1 MISILINGFL
11 LTMVVE
17 LLSRSSF
24 PALFAFIVG
33 SPLKF
38 ICNVLII
45 TLTLS
50 IALLSKRRYFLQALI
65 SIFWIIL
72 GVINHVVLIYR
83 MTPFSAEDLKLLP
96 ALKMIIK
103 NYVTPE
109 IVIALIVFAV
119 LVAAVVVLLFLKL
132 PTDVRRESV
141 FAAAASIGAVALC
154 LVLTMDMVTKT
165 DALSEN
171 YENLAVAYDN
181 YGFAYMLSNS
191 MLDGGIGEPERYD
204 KWRIDKIARLIRE
217 DDEPADEESEQVK
230 PDIIMIQLESFFD
243 PVYVVGHS
251 YSQDPIP
258 FFRSLKRKYP
268 KGFLDVPVV
277 GAGTVNTEFEI
288 LSGMSTSYFAAGE
301 YPYNTIL
308 QTKTAE
314 TMPFILREDGYTS
327 TAIHNNTGT
336 FYHRDLVFS
345 KLGFDRFIPMEYM
358 YGITRTPTNWAKDE
372 VLPDLIMRS
381 LDASE
386 GPDFI
391 YTITVQSHGSYPDHP
406 VLDNPRISVG
416 GPQAV
421 NINPLEYYV
430 NQLRDVDNMIKTLV
444 SALKERGE
452 PTILVLYGDHLPAI
466 GIREEKLLH
475 PDLYDTE
482 YVIWTTPGLE
492 TKGGNLKAENLGTK
506 ILSIAGNRKGILP
519 RFHRRFDDT
528 EEYEE
533 YLKLLE
539 YDMLYGDGYIFKDFE
554 DEIDLGPADENGVRA
569 YRPTKLIFGLDPITV
584 DSYSAEGDALIV
596 KGSHFNEFSKVQVDE
611 TLLETEYVDSETL
624 RVTGTIPE
632 KGEVLRV
639 IQCDEYLEQIG
650 GSSNEI
656 RYTESQGEKE

>member
-1 MISILINGFL
+1 MVSILINGFF
-11 LTMVVE
+11 LTLVVE

-24 PALFAFIVG
+24 PALFSFVVG

-45 TLTLS
+45 SLTLTL
-50 IALLSKRRYFLQALI
+50 ALLSKRRYFLQALI

-72 GVINHVVLIYR
+72 GVVNHVVLIYR

-96 ALKMIIK
+96 ALRMIIK

-109 IVIALIVFAV
+109 IVIALVLFAA
-119 LVAAVVVLLFLKL
+119 LVVTSIVLLYRKL
-132 PTDVRRESV
+132 PKVSVETKRGSV
-141 FAAAASIGAVALC
+141 FAAAAAIGAVGLC
-154 LVLTMDMVTKT
+154 LVLTMDMVSRT
-165 DALSEN
+165 DALSDN

-191 MLDGGIGEPERYD
+191 MIEGGIGEPDSYAR
-204 KWRIDKIARLIRE
+204 WRIDKIARLIRE
-217 DDEPADEESEQVK
+217 EDEENKETGEEIT

-243 PVYVVGHS
+243 PVYVNGYS

-258 FFRSLKRKYP
+258 FFRSLKRRYP

-288 LSGMSTSYFAAGE
+288 LSGMSTSCFAAGE

-314 TMPFILREDGYTS
+314 TMPYILRQKGYTS

-336 FYHRDLVFS
+336 FYHRDKVFS
-345 KLGFDRFIPMEYM
+345 KLGFDRFIPLEYM

-372 VLPDLIMRS
+372 VLPDLIMRT

-406 VLDNPRISVG
+406 VIDNPRISVG

-444 SALKERGE
+444 AGLKERE
-452 PTILVLYGDHLPAI
+452 KPAILVMYGDHLPAL
-466 GIREEKLLH
+466 GIQEQNLLH

-492 TKGGNLKAENLGTK
+492 TDGGNLKAENLGTK
-506 ILSIAGNRKGILP
+506 VLSIAGIREGIMP

-539 YDMLYGDGYIFKDFE
+539 YDMLYGDGFIFKDFE
-554 DEIDLGPADENGVRA
+554 DEIPLAEDENGVETYPA
-569 YRPTKLIFGLDPITV
+569 SKLSFGLDPVRV
-584 DSYSAEGDALIV
+584 DSFSVEGDVLTV
-596 KGSHFNEFSKVQVDE
+596 KGSNFNEHSKVQVDDG
-611 TLLETEYVDSETL
+611 LLETEYVDAGTL
-624 RVTGTIPE
+624 RVTEKIPE

-639 IQCDEYLEQIG
+639 IQCDEYLDQIG
-650 GSSNEI
+650 DGSNEI
-656 RYTESQGEKE
+656 RFTDS